1 MNKRNS
7 AYVIIG
13 ILVVMLLLYWLTGA
27 SKPDILGWGLVALCA
42 YLLSDTLYSAYRQRP
57 EGFRKKFQILL
68 SVIGNVALIAVLLY
82 FLLIKGFGG
91 TP

>member
-27 SKPDILGWGLVALCA
+27 SKLDILGWGLVALCV
-42 YLLSDTLYSAYRQRP
+42 YLLSDTLYSAYRQHP
-57 EGFRKKFQILL
+57 EGFQRKFQVLL
-68 SVIGNVALIAVLLY
+68 SVVGNVVLIAVLLY